1 MMQSLTDQ
9 ILKSDKIPIVIEK
22 ELEVECCVRGHHV
35 YESNWDAKTG
45 SKLKPCHE
53 KRPSALVEDKYAM
66 ALKFNDTTVGHV
78 PKFLSKIT
86 YFFLKLGGDLVV
98 KITGQRR
105 YSRDLDQ
112 GAMELPGTYVFT
124 STDAEMHAKLEMLVK
139 EAMEQYNNKIKE
151 KEREKKIKKKN
162 K

>member
-1 MMQSLTDQ
+1 MMESLTDL
-9 ILKSDKIPIVIEK
+9 ILKSDVIPIVIEK
-22 ELEVECCVRGHHV
+22 QLEVECCVRGYHV
-35 YESNWDAKTG
+35 YETNWDAKTG
-45 SKLKPCHE
+45 SKLKPCPE
-53 KRPSALVEDKYAM
+53 KRPSALVEGKHAM

-78 PKFLSKIT
+78 LKFLSKIT

-112 GAMELPGTYVFT
+112 GGMELPGTYVFT
-124 STDAEMHAKLEMLVK
+124 STDAEMHAKLEILVK
-139 EAMEQYNNKIKE
+139 EAMEQYNNKIKG

>member
-1 MMQSLTDQ
+1 MENLTDQ
-9 ILKSDKIPIVIEK
+9 ILKSDVIPIVTEG
-22 ELEVECCVRGHHV
+22 ELEVECCLRGHHV
-35 YESNWDAKTG
+35 YESNWDAKTRT
-45 SKLKPCHE
+45 CHE

-66 ALKFNDTTVGHV
+66 TSKLKDTTVGHV

-86 YFFLKLGGDLVV
+86 YFFLKLGGNLVV

-105 YSRDLDQ
+105 YSQDLNQ
-112 GAMELPGTYVFT
+112 GGMELPGTYVFT
-124 STDAEMHAKLEMLVK
+124 STDAEMHAKFEMLVK
-139 EAMEQYNNKIKE
+139 EPMEQYNNKIKE

>member
-1 MMQSLTDQ
+1 MMESLTAQ
-9 ILKSDKIPIVIEK
+9 ILESDVIPIVTEK

-35 YESNWDAKTG
+35 YGSNWDAKTG
-45 SKLKPCHE
+45 SKLKACHE
-53 KRPSALVEDKYAM
+53 KRPSAL
-66 ALKFNDTTVGHV
+66 VGHV

-98 KITGQRR
+98 KMAGQRR

-112 GAMELPGTYVFT
+112 GGMELPGTYIFT
-124 STDAEMHAKLEMLVK
+124 STDAKMHSKLEILAK
-139 EAMEQYNNKIKE
+139 EAMEEYSNKIKE
-151 KEREKKIKKKN
+151 REREKKIKKNN

>member
-1 MMQSLTDQ
+1 MT
-9 ILKSDKIPIVIEK
+9 
-22 ELEVECCVRGHHV
+22 
-35 YESNWDAKTG
+35 
-45 SKLKPCHE
+45 SKLK
-53 KRPSALVEDKYAM
+53 
-66 ALKFNDTTVGHV
+66 DTTVGHV

-86 YFFLKLGGDLVV
+86 YFFLKLGGNLVV

-105 YSRDLDQ
+105 YSQDLNQ
-112 GAMELPGTYVFT
+112 GGMELPGTYVFT
-124 STDAEMHAKLEMLVK
+124 STDAEMHAKFEMLVK